1 MRAPTHTPTSKHV
14 VTGITEQR
22 CGSHGIRTPS
32 RASICLDLC
41 AARHMHTRTTLPHE
55 RDRNNC
61 DIKSPALQ
69 CRRVTSFCGCAKR
82 RGSKPQLSPDS
93 SLHPQ
98 HGWRVP
104 AAAPVDV
111 ATLRSMSY
119 ETEIPAARLRALARE
134 RKYSSRSERAPSTCT
149 PVRMR
154 THPAG
159 STGIGGGANRGRVH
173 SLHSRA
179 RHLRRASRC
188 ASGVRERFQAACV
201 LSRIACRA
209 FCVRRWVSSFHRAVD
224 GEVGRA
230 WKAMARRTS
239 RCCFFDC

>member
-1 MRAPTHTPTSKHV
+1 MPPGVRVCSVYAASARSLRPRPRLFSHRREQQRAKRKLRKTKLSRPAAFWDLRIASIVLPPPPPPPLPPVLQDNEGPRHTRLHSKHV

-22 CGSHGIRTPS
+22 CESHEIRTPS
-32 RASICLDLC
+32 RAGICLDLC

-111 ATLRSMSY
+111 ATLRCR
-119 ETEIPAARLRALARE
+119 TRP
-134 RKYSSRSERAPSTCT
+134 KY
-149 PVRMR
+149 
-154 THPAG
+154 
-159 STGIGGGANRGRVH
+159 
-173 SLHSRA
+173 
-179 RHLRRASRC
+179 LRR
-188 ASGVRERFQAACV
+188 G
-201 LSRIACRA
+201 
-209 FCVRRWVSSFHRAVD
+209 
-224 GEVGRA
+224 
-230 WKAMARRTS
+230 
-239 RCCFFDC
+239 